1 MSRVPSKHIRGVQ
14 LVMLLALLAC
24 SITQEDALAATPGQ
38 NAVAYLQNQFGLTD
52 VQARGA
58 IGALLVYAREQL
70 PQPQFNQL
78 AARIPNADTIMQ
90 AVKLQGVVTRPLDDL
105 SDYEESL
112 ASLGIGQPLAA
123 QIAPAVVQ
131 FLGEAGF
138 DEEQAILAGIL
149 R

>member
-1 MSRVPSKHIRGVQ
+1 
-14 LVMLLALLAC
+14 MLLALLA
-24 SITQEDALAATPGQ
+24 SSMPHESVFAATPGQ

-58 IGALLVYAREQL
+58 IGALLVFAREQL

-90 AVKLQGVVTRPLDDL
+90 AVKLQGVVTKPLDDL
-105 SDYEESL
+105 SDYQESL
-112 ASLGIGQPLAA
+112 ASLGIGQPLAS

-131 FLGEAGF
+131 FLGDSGF

>member
-1 MSRVPSKHIRGVQ
+1 V
-14 LVMLLALLAC
+14 
-24 SITQEDALAATPGQ
+24 LAATPGQ
-38 NAVAYLQNQFGLTD
+38 NAVAYLQNQFGLNE

-78 AARIPNADTIMQ
+78 ATRIPNADTIMQ
-90 AVKLQGVVTRPLDDL
+90 AVKLQGVVTKPLDDL

-112 ASLGIGQPLAA
+112 ASLGIGQPLAS

-138 DEEQAILAGIL
+138 DEEQAILSGIL

>member
-1 MSRVPSKHIRGVQ
+1 MKRVPQ
-14 LVMLLALLAC
+14 LRSIAVGLAAVLAC
-24 SITQEDALAATPGQ
+24 LIANECLFAATPGQ
-38 NAVAYLQNQFGLTD
+38 NAVAYLQNRFGLND

-90 AVKLQGVVTRPLDDL
+90 AVKQRGVVTRPLDDL

-112 ASLGIGQPLAA
+112 ATLGIGQPLAS
-123 QIAPAVVQ
+123 QMAPAIVQ

>member
-1 MSRVPSKHIRGVQ
+1 V
-14 LVMLLALLAC
+14 LAC
-24 SITQEDALAATPGQ
+24 LIANECLLAATPGQ
-38 NAVAYLQNQFGLTD
+38 NAVAYLQNRFGLND

-70 PQPQFNQL
+70 PQPQFSQL

-90 AVKLQGVVTRPLDDL
+90 TVKQSGVVTRPLDDL

-112 ASLGIGQPLAA
+112 ASLGIGQPLAS
-123 QIAPAVVQ
+123 QMAPAIVQ

-138 DEEQAILAGIL
+138 DEEQAILSGIL

>member
-1 MSRVPSKHIRGVQ
+1 MTRLSSTPSSGASF
-14 LVMLLALLAC
+14 VMLLALLAT
-24 SITQEDALAATPGQ
+24 SVPHASVLAATPGQ
-38 NAVAYLQNQFGLTD
+38 NAVAYLQNQFGLND
-52 VQARGA
+52 AQARGA
-58 IGALLVYAREQL
+58 IGALLVFAREQL

-78 AARIPNADTIMQ
+78 ATRIPNADTIMQ
-90 AVKLQGVVTRPLDDL
+90 AVKLQGVVTKPLDDL

-112 ASLGIGQPLAA
+112 ASLGIGQPLAS

-138 DEEQAILAGIL
+138 DEEQAILSGIL